1 MSLIVPEEIDYLRQ
15 QFKFTV
21 KQVGVL
27 FQYRYPLNNKIDYFN
42 QPAPDG
48 YSERMPVYGIFEGEP
63 KLKTY
68 RNLGWVVEKSD
79 NLPFLIHVPF
89 DVPHIQRGCLF

>member
-21 KQVGVL
+21 AQVGVL

-48 YSERMPVYGIFEGEP
+48 YSERMPVYGIF
-63 KLKTY
+63 
-68 RNLGWVVEKSD
+68 VESP
-79 NLPFLIHVPF
+79 N
-89 DVPHIQRGCLF
+89 